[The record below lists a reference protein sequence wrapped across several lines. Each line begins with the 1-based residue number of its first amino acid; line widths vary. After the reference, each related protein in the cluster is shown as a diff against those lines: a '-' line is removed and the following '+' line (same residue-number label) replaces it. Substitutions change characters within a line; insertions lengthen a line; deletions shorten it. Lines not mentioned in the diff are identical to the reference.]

1 MTLAEFSIKKYYTT
15 LSFTILIIILGI
27 ASYFSMPVQLNPD
40 IDPVIIT
47 VVTNYNGVGATEVSA
62 SINEIIEEEIG
73 SVEGV
78 KKISSTAMEG
88 TSIVT
93 VEFGYDKDVDIAGV
107 EVQNIISKIR
117 NKLPDNI
124 EEPEI
129 RKFSSSDKPIIT
141 LSISGDYDLT
151 FLRTLA
157 DNELKSNFQLVKG
170 VASVNAIGG
179 KKREIYVS
187 VSQDKLETHN
197 IPLSFVLTRI
207 NGQNINIPG
216 GKISENSEDLLIR
229 SIGKFENISDIN
241 NVVLYSDNNEKIYLR
256 DVATVYDSYDDIKSK
271 FKVKGI
277 EGVGINIIKQQ
288 DANTLETAKLVK
300 KEIETLKEKYP
311 NIKFEIVDDQSNLV
325 KIVVNNLGSS
335 LQQGII
341 LTIILIFLFLNN
353 FRNTLAIVVSIPTTF
368 VMTLMLMKIF
378 GLSLNSTTMSALIL
392 SIGMLV
398 DNSIV
403 VIENITR
410 HFQDLKK
417 DSIRASIDG
426 TNEISLSVIAGTTT
440 SMVVLFPVMF
450 IGGFIEQA
458 FKPLAITL
466 LFSWIGSVV
475 SSLTIIPMITSYILK
490 RDEEIKRNKIVE
502 FFHKKILLFGKA
514 LEYSKTVYIKLLKLA
529 LNYRK
534 SVIFTGLILLGLS
547 IFSIRFI
554 GAEMIPVMDGGSSY
568 ISIEADSGSSL
579 EKTENIVNNVEEIL
593 LRVPEIEIFSSQI
606 GAEPGS
612 GMMSSTGAS
621 GVGQANISITF
632 SPRNERKKDIWT
644 LQEEIRREIAKIPG
658 IRSFVVK
665 ELGST
670 AIATTK
676 APLVVRISG
685 ENSELLEKI
694 SNELLPQINEI
705 DGVTNLTS
713 SWVVANPEYQF
724 EFDRN
729 KLEQL
734 DLTIS
739 DVSTQI
745 AMAINGVE
753 SKEKFSI
760 KNNKDITIEIK
771 YDKEIRKNEKDI
783 GNINIYNK
791 YNQKVPLRYLA
802 NIRNVKNQNI
812 VTRENLSN
820 SLDILGYVKD
830 RPLSSV
836 TKDVEKLLKNQVFPE
851 NYKVFVTGEKD
862 DMEESIKKLAVSLVL
877 AVIFVYFLLV
887 SQFKSFLHPI
897 TIMIAIPLEI
907 IGVVFALLLTGKYL
921 SMPAIMGIIL
931 LTGIAVNDSIHLID
945 FAIEAK
951 KEGLSPKDAMIEAGK
966 TRFRPILMTTFSTTV
981 GMLPLALELAI
992 GAEKY
997 SPLATVV
1004 IGGLTSSTLLLL
1016 FIVPVVYTSFEEL
1029 KNRRTK
1035 I

>member
-157 DNELKSNFQLVKG
+157 DNELKNNFQLIKG

-410 HFQDLKK
+410 HFQELKK

-534 SVIFTGLILLGLS
+534 TVIFTGLILLGLS

>member
-157 DNELKSNFQLVKG
+157 DNELKNNFQLIKG

>member
-157 DNELKSNFQLVKG
+157 DNELKNNFQLIKG

-410 HFQDLKK
+410 HFQELKK

-862 DMEESIKKLAVSLVL
+862 DMDESIKKLAVSLVL

>member
-157 DNELKSNFQLVKG
+157 DNELKNNFQLVKG

-771 YDKEIRKNEKDI
+771 YDKEIRKNKKDI

>member
-157 DNELKSNFQLVKG
+157 DNELKNNFQLVKG

-1029 KNRRTK
+1029 KNRRIK

>member
-157 DNELKSNFQLVKG
+157 DNELKNNFQLIKG

-410 HFQDLKK
+410 HFQELKK

-621 GVGQANISITF
+621 AVGQANISITF

-644 LQEEIRREIAKIPG
+644 LQDELRREIAKIPG

-771 YDKEIRKNEKDI
+771 YDKEIRKKEKDI

>member
-157 DNELKSNFQLVKG
+157 DNELKNNFQLIKG

-410 HFQDLKK
+410 HFQELKK

-713 SWVVANPEYQF
+713 SWVVANTEYQF

>member
-157 DNELKSNFQLVKG
+157 DNELKNNFQLIKG

-241 NVVLYSDNNEKIYLR
+241 NVFLYSDNNEKIYLR

-410 HFQDLKK
+410 HFQELKK

>member
-157 DNELKSNFQLVKG
+157 DNELKNNFQLIKG

-410 HFQDLKK
+410 HFQELKK

-490 RDEEIKRNKIVE
+490 RDEEIKRNKILE

>member
-157 DNELKSNFQLVKG
+157 DNELKNNFQLIKG

-593 LRVPEIEIFSSQI
+593 LRVPEIEIFSSQM

>member
-157 DNELKSNFQLVKG
+157 DNELKNNFQLIKG

-207 NGQNINIPG
+207 NGLNINIPG

-410 HFQDLKK
+410 HFQELKK

-579 EKTENIVNNVEEIL
+579 EKTENIVNNVEKIL

>member
-157 DNELKSNFQLVKG
+157 DNELKNNFQLIKG

-410 HFQDLKK
+410 HFQELKK

-514 LEYSKTVYIKLLKLA
+514 LEYS
-529 LNYRK
+529 
-534 SVIFTGLILLGLS
+534 
-547 IFSIRFI
+547 
-554 GAEMIPVMDGGSSY
+554 
-568 ISIEADSGSSL
+568 
-579 EKTENIVNNVEEIL
+579 
-593 LRVPEIEIFSSQI
+593 
-606 GAEPGS
+606 
-612 GMMSSTGAS
+612 
-621 GVGQANISITF
+621 
-632 SPRNERKKDIWT
+632 
-644 LQEEIRREIAKIPG
+644 
-658 IRSFVVK
+658 
-665 ELGST
+665 
-670 AIATTK
+670 
-676 APLVVRISG
+676 
-685 ENSELLEKI
+685 
-694 SNELLPQINEI
+694 
-705 DGVTNLTS
+705 
-713 SWVVANPEYQF
+713 
-724 EFDRN
+724 
-729 KLEQL
+729 
-734 DLTIS
+734 
-739 DVSTQI
+739 
-745 AMAINGVE
+745 
-753 SKEKFSI
+753 
-760 KNNKDITIEIK
+760 
-771 YDKEIRKNEKDI
+771 
-783 GNINIYNK
+783 
-791 YNQKVPLRYLA
+791 
-802 NIRNVKNQNI
+802 
-812 VTRENLSN
+812 
-820 SLDILGYVKD
+820 
-830 RPLSSV
+830 
-836 TKDVEKLLKNQVFPE
+836 
-851 NYKVFVTGEKD
+851 
-862 DMEESIKKLAVSLVL
+862 
-877 AVIFVYFLLV
+877 
-887 SQFKSFLHPI
+887 
-897 TIMIAIPLEI
+897 
-907 IGVVFALLLTGKYL
+907 
-921 SMPAIMGIIL
+921 
-931 LTGIAVNDSIHLID
+931 
-945 FAIEAK
+945 
-951 KEGLSPKDAMIEAGK
+951 
-966 TRFRPILMTTFSTTV
+966 
-981 GMLPLALELAI
+981 
-992 GAEKY
+992 
-997 SPLATVV
+997 
-1004 IGGLTSSTLLLL
+1004 
-1016 FIVPVVYTSFEEL
+1016 
-1029 KNRRTK
+1029 
-1035 I
+1035 

>member
-157 DNELKSNFQLVKG
+157 DNELKNNFQLVKG

-410 HFQDLKK
+410 HFQELKK

>member
-1 MTLAEFSIKKYYTT
+1 
-15 LSFTILIIILGI
+15 
-27 ASYFSMPVQLNPD
+27 
-40 IDPVIIT
+40 
-47 VVTNYNGVGATEVSA
+47 
-62 SINEIIEEEIG
+62 
-73 SVEGV
+73 
-78 KKISSTAMEG
+78 
-88 TSIVT
+88 
-93 VEFGYDKDVDIAGV
+93 
-107 EVQNIISKIR
+107 
-117 NKLPDNI
+117 
-124 EEPEI
+124 
-129 RKFSSSDKPIIT
+129 
-141 LSISGDYDLT
+141 
-151 FLRTLA
+151 
-157 DNELKSNFQLVKG
+157 
-170 VASVNAIGG
+170 
-179 KKREIYVS
+179 
-187 VSQDKLETHN
+187 
-197 IPLSFVLTRI
+197 
-207 NGQNINIPG
+207 
-216 GKISENSEDLLIR
+216 
-229 SIGKFENISDIN
+229 
-241 NVVLYSDNNEKIYLR
+241 
-256 DVATVYDSYDDIKSK
+256 
-271 FKVKGI
+271 
-277 EGVGINIIKQQ
+277 
-288 DANTLETAKLVK
+288 
-300 KEIETLKEKYP
+300 
-311 NIKFEIVDDQSNLV
+311 
-325 KIVVNNLGSS
+325 
-335 LQQGII
+335 
-341 LTIILIFLFLNN
+341 
-353 FRNTLAIVVSIPTTF
+353 
-368 VMTLMLMKIF
+368 
-378 GLSLNSTTMSALIL
+378 
-392 SIGMLV
+392 
-398 DNSIV
+398 
-403 VIENITR
+403 
-410 HFQDLKK
+410 
-417 DSIRASIDG
+417 
-426 TNEISLSVIAGTTT
+426 
-440 SMVVLFPVMF
+440 
-450 IGGFIEQA
+450 
-458 FKPLAITL
+458 
-466 LFSWIGSVV
+466 
-475 SSLTIIPMITSYILK
+475 
-490 RDEEIKRNKIVE
+490 
-502 FFHKKILLFGKA
+502 
-514 LEYSKTVYIKLLKLA
+514 
-529 LNYRK
+529 
-534 SVIFTGLILLGLS
+534 
-547 IFSIRFI
+547 
-554 GAEMIPVMDGGSSY
+554 MIPVMDGGSSY

>member
-157 DNELKSNFQLVKG
+157 DNELKNNFQLVKG

-534 SVIFTGLILLGLS
+534 SVIFTGFILLGLS

>member
-157 DNELKSNFQLVKG
+157 DNELKNNFQLVKG

>member
-157 DNELKSNFQLVKG
+157 DNELKNNFQLIKG

-410 HFQDLKK
+410 HFQELKK

-851 NYKVFVTGEKD
+851 NFKVFVTGEKD

>member
-157 DNELKSNFQLVKG
+157 DNELKNNFQLIKG

-410 HFQDLKK
+410 HFQELKK

-426 TNEISLSVIAGTTT
+426 TNEVSLSVIAGTTT

>member
-157 DNELKSNFQLVKG
+157 DNELKNNFQLIKG

-410 HFQDLKK
+410 HFQELKK

-783 GNINIYNK
+783 GNIK
-791 YNQKVPLRYLA
+791 
-802 NIRNVKNQNI
+802 
-812 VTRENLSN
+812 
-820 SLDILGYVKD
+820 
-830 RPLSSV
+830 
-836 TKDVEKLLKNQVFPE
+836 
-851 NYKVFVTGEKD
+851 
-862 DMEESIKKLAVSLVL
+862 
-877 AVIFVYFLLV
+877 
-887 SQFKSFLHPI
+887 
-897 TIMIAIPLEI
+897 
-907 IGVVFALLLTGKYL
+907 
-921 SMPAIMGIIL
+921 
-931 LTGIAVNDSIHLID
+931 
-945 FAIEAK
+945 
-951 KEGLSPKDAMIEAGK
+951 
-966 TRFRPILMTTFSTTV
+966 
-981 GMLPLALELAI
+981 
-992 GAEKY
+992 
-997 SPLATVV
+997 
-1004 IGGLTSSTLLLL
+1004 
-1016 FIVPVVYTSFEEL
+1016 
-1029 KNRRTK
+1029 
-1035 I
+1035 

>member
-157 DNELKSNFQLVKG
+157 DNELKNNFQLIKG

-410 HFQDLKK
+410 HFQELKK

-997 SPLATVV
+997 SVLVQKCF
-1004 IGGLTSSTLLLL
+1004 LCNLRLD
-1016 FIVPVVYTSFEEL
+1016 
-1029 KNRRTK
+1029 
-1035 I
+1035 

>member
-157 DNELKSNFQLVKG
+157 DNELKNNFQLIKG

-410 HFQDLKK
+410 HFQELKK

-951 KEGLSPKDAMIEAGK
+951 REGLSPKDAMIEAGK

>member
-157 DNELKSNFQLVKG
+157 DNELKNNFQLIKG

-410 HFQDLKK
+410 HFQELKK

-579 EKTENIVNNVEEIL
+579 EKTENIVNNVEKIL
-593 LRVPEIEIFSSQI
+593 LRVPEIEICSSQI

>member
-157 DNELKSNFQLVKG
+157 DNELKNNFQLIKG

-179 KKREIYVS
+179 KKGEIYVS
-187 VSQDKLETHN
+187 VSQDKFETHN

-753 SKEKFSI
+753 SKQKFSI

>member
-410 HFQDLKK
+410 HFQELKK

>member
-157 DNELKSNFQLVKG
+157 DNELKNNFQLIKG

-410 HFQDLKK
+410 HFQELKK

>member
-1 MTLAEFSIKKYYTT
+1 M
-15 LSFTILIIILGI
+15 
-27 ASYFSMPVQLNPD
+27 
-40 IDPVIIT
+40 
-47 VVTNYNGVGATEVSA
+47 
-62 SINEIIEEEIG
+62 
-73 SVEGV
+73 
-78 KKISSTAMEG
+78 
-88 TSIVT
+88 
-93 VEFGYDKDVDIAGV
+93 
-107 EVQNIISKIR
+107 
-117 NKLPDNI
+117 
-124 EEPEI
+124 
-129 RKFSSSDKPIIT
+129 
-141 LSISGDYDLT
+141 
-151 FLRTLA
+151 
-157 DNELKSNFQLVKG
+157 
-170 VASVNAIGG
+170 
-179 KKREIYVS
+179 
-187 VSQDKLETHN
+187 
-197 IPLSFVLTRI
+197 
-207 NGQNINIPG
+207 
-216 GKISENSEDLLIR
+216 
-229 SIGKFENISDIN
+229 
-241 NVVLYSDNNEKIYLR
+241 
-256 DVATVYDSYDDIKSK
+256 YDSYDDIKSK

-410 HFQDLKK
+410 HFQELKK

>member
-1 MTLAEFSIKKYYTT
+1 
-15 LSFTILIIILGI
+15 
-27 ASYFSMPVQLNPD
+27 
-40 IDPVIIT
+40 
-47 VVTNYNGVGATEVSA
+47 
-62 SINEIIEEEIG
+62 
-73 SVEGV
+73 
-78 KKISSTAMEG
+78 
-88 TSIVT
+88 
-93 VEFGYDKDVDIAGV
+93 
-107 EVQNIISKIR
+107 
-117 NKLPDNI
+117 
-124 EEPEI
+124 
-129 RKFSSSDKPIIT
+129 
-141 LSISGDYDLT
+141 
-151 FLRTLA
+151 
-157 DNELKSNFQLVKG
+157 
-170 VASVNAIGG
+170 
-179 KKREIYVS
+179 
-187 VSQDKLETHN
+187 
-197 IPLSFVLTRI
+197 
-207 NGQNINIPG
+207 
-216 GKISENSEDLLIR
+216 
-229 SIGKFENISDIN
+229 
-241 NVVLYSDNNEKIYLR
+241 
-256 DVATVYDSYDDIKSK
+256 
-271 FKVKGI
+271 
-277 EGVGINIIKQQ
+277 
-288 DANTLETAKLVK
+288 
-300 KEIETLKEKYP
+300 
-311 NIKFEIVDDQSNLV
+311 
-325 KIVVNNLGSS
+325 
-335 LQQGII
+335 
-341 LTIILIFLFLNN
+341 
-353 FRNTLAIVVSIPTTF
+353 
-368 VMTLMLMKIF
+368 
-378 GLSLNSTTMSALIL
+378 
-392 SIGMLV
+392 
-398 DNSIV
+398 
-403 VIENITR
+403 
-410 HFQDLKK
+410 
-417 DSIRASIDG
+417 
-426 TNEISLSVIAGTTT
+426 
-440 SMVVLFPVMF
+440 
-450 IGGFIEQA
+450 
-458 FKPLAITL
+458 
-466 LFSWIGSVV
+466 
-475 SSLTIIPMITSYILK
+475 MITSYILK